1 MASTTEMA
9 LSFTVGAAVA
19 SSFQNS
25 FNLLAGRIRST
36 QQEVLRLTQAYDA
49 AKNAAGGMTS
59 AQAQLGQ
66 QLKLAQS
73 NLTQLTK
80 IQQSSAAI
88 AAGKGALL
96 SSLPAV
102 MTFAAPIK
110 TAMDFEQAMKN
121 VGAICNASADD
132 IAKMTKQ
139 ARELGAST
147 VFSAS
152 EAADGMQY
160 LAMAGFNTEQTLAA
174 MPGMLDLAAAGNT
187 ELGRTAD
194 IASNILSGFGLKAE
208 EMGRVADILTKT
220 FTTSNTTLEMLGDTM
235 KYVAPVAASVGMSIE
250 DCAAAVGIL
259 GNSGIQSSQAGTVLR
274 SALLRLSA
282 PPTEAAKALESL
294 GMSTKDAQGNVRPMV
309 DILEELNEK
318 TAKMGSGQKSGIFT
332 KIFGMEAASGMVT
345 LAASAGKQIKDANGN
360 ITTELREYM
369 AKVNNASG
377 TAQQVAGDRMK
388 TTAGA
393 LEEMKGA
400 IEDMC
405 ITLGN
410 LFLPILSKMM
420 LKIADFVAG
429 LSEFAQKH
437 SVVTGAI
444 MGVVSAMVLL
454 KPLMAIGSIIGN
466 SFMIMFRSVVL
477 AKNAM
482 LMLTAANI
490 KATAIMVIQKAQMIA
505 SAVATGAMTAAQWL
519 LNVAMTA
526 NPIGLVIVGIT
537 ALIAGMV
544 ALYKWCEPVRQ
555 VFDAVFGWIGE
566 KIAWVTDKFSGLG
579 SAVKK
584 IAGWFGFG
592 GGEEAP
598 AGGTAAGAGAG
609 TAANTGTKTAAIP
622 TSALPSVPKVPNMGT
637 ANTVAAPTAVSSMSS
652 MSAMREVGGIAN
664 TAAVPAMP
672 SVKLPQAPNIPTVGN
687 GGIAAPSP
695 SAAISVNQSF
705 SISGVN
711 PESAKA
717 ALEAAQPEF
726 EKLVRRVIKVDTA
739 NKIRVGYN

>member
-1 MASTTEMA
+1 MASATELA

-19 SSFQNS
+19 SSFTNTFSSLTNIIQ
-25 FNLLAGRIRST
+25 AT
-36 QQEVLRLTQAYDA
+36 QRKVAELTKAYDE
-49 AKNAAGGMTS
+49 AKTAAGGMGT
-59 AQAQLGQ
+59 AQTQLGR
-66 QLKLAQS
+66 QLQ
-73 NLTQLTK
+73 LTQNSMTQMVK
-80 IQQSSAAI
+80 IQQNVAKI
-88 AAGKGALL
+88 TNGKANLL
-96 SSLPAV
+96 SSIPSV
-102 MTFAAPIK
+102 MALAAPIK

-121 VGAICNASADD
+121 VGAICNASAED

-160 LAMAGFNTEQTLAA
+160 LAMAGFNTEQTMAA

-208 EMGRVADILTKT
+208 EMARVSDVLTKT

-235 KYVAPVAASVGMSIE
+235 KYVAPVASSVGMSIE

-259 GNSGIQSSQAGTVLR
+259 GNSGIQGSQAGTVLR

-318 TAKMGSGQKSGIFT
+318 TANMGSGEKSGIFT
-332 KIFGMEAASGMVT
+332 KIFGMEGASGMVT

-410 LFLPILSKMM
+410 LFLPILSKAM

-429 LSEFAQKH
+429 VSEFAQKH
-437 SVVTGAI
+437 SVLTGAI
-444 MGVVSAMVLL
+444 MGVVTAMVLL
-454 KPLMAIGSIIGN
+454 KPLIAIGSILSG
-466 SFMIMFRSVVL
+466 SFMLVVRSVLL
-477 AKNAM
+477 AKNAFLLLNLASM
-482 LMLTAANI
+482 KSVAVLML
-490 KATAIMVIQKAQMIA
+490 QKAQLVA

-519 LNVAMTA
+519 LNVALSA
-526 NPIGLVIVGIT
+526 NPIGLVIIGIT

-555 VFDAVFGWIGE
+555 VFDACFGWIGE
-566 KIAWVTDKFSGLG
+566 KIGWVFDKFSKLG
-579 SAVKK
+579 SAVKGVAK
-584 IAGWFGFG
+584 FFGFG
-592 GGEEAP
+592 GSDEAP
-598 AGGTAAGAGAG
+598 AEGSVAG
-609 TAANTGTKTAAIP
+609 TGS
-622 TSALPSVPKVPNMGT
+622 TSASMPSMPSMPSVSLPSVP
-637 ANTVAAPTAVSSMSS
+637 S
-652 MSAMREVGGIAN
+652 
-664 TAAVPAMP
+664 MP
-672 SVKLPQAPNIPTVGN
+672 SVGN
-687 GGIAAPSP
+687 GGIATPTGGG
-695 SAAISVNQSF
+695 SAVAVNQTF
-705 SISGVN
+705 QISGVN
-711 PESAKA
+711 PENAKL
-717 ALEAAQPEF
+717 ALEAARPEF
-726 EKLVRRVIKVDTA
+726 ENLVRRVIKADNA
-739 NKIRVGYN
+739 NRARVGYN